1 MIKEKERELELTH
14 FCDKEKNIIIDIK
27 HNHDYNNNSTN
38 KKRIKENYN
47 YIKERFLTNI
57 YVCINKK
64 YDVVKSIKYF
74 IIKSYLIIKL
84 KNFVNSKQTLT
95 ELLNKSL
102 TISIHILIMIIFEI
116 YFFFEYVVD
125 IENKTFI
132 EKIGD
137 TFKKLE
143 NPQLNAIEIEF
154 LKQIIDNEDYILND
168 LYIQYINSKR
178 EQKLNLHNLFIKS
191 CKMTIPFGII
201 CLVLTIISLF
211 NLRYIKWKSI
221 LLENVIMFLILGIFE
236 YYFFLNII
244 LNYEPVTTE
253 EIKYFMMNNTMI
265 YLSRIENTKG

>member
-1 MIKEKERELELTH
+1 MIKEKEKELELTH
-14 FCDKEKNIIIDIK
+14 FCDKEKNIILEIK
-27 HNHDYNNNSTN
+27 HNHDYNSNSTN

-64 YDVVKSIKYF
+64 YDVIKSIKY
-74 IIKSYLIIKL
+74 LIIKF
-84 KNFVNSKQTLT
+84 KNFVISKQILT

-102 TISIHILIMIIFEI
+102 SISIHIWIMIIFEI

-143 NPQLNAIEIEF
+143 NPQLNAIEIEV

-178 EQKLNLHNLFIKS
+178 EQKLILHNLFIKS

-221 LLENVIMFLILGIFE
+221 FLENIIMFLILGIFE
-236 YYFFLNII
+236 YFFFLNII
-244 LNYEPVTTE
+244 LKYEPVTNE
-253 EIKYFMMNNTMI
+253 EIKYFMINNTMS
-265 YLSRIENTKG
+265 YLSMIENTKR